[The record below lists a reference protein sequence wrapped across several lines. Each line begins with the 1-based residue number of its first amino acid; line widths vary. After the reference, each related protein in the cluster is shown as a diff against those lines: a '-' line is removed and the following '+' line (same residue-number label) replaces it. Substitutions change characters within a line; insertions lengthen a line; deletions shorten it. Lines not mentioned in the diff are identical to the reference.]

1 MLAGAAVL
9 LVLVTPTPRST
20 PTPGTEATGSA
31 VVLDRIAAVV
41 GDDVVL
47 EGEIDRL
54 VLVGV
59 DPRLPG
65 EPDTA
70 FRERVLER
78 RITEL
83 LEERELHRFGG
94 YEPSASEVDERLAV
108 LEKRVEKERGV
119 PFSEILAGARVTRGD
134 VATWIRRGLAL
145 ETYANERLSP
155 TVKVSDE
162 ELRAFYEGPFR
173 EEARAHGQE
182 TLAPFADVKDKL
194 RDLVHAR
201 KLNEAIARWTVEL
214 RSKTRIRIYRRPGQ
228 SS

>member
-1 MLAGAAVL
+1 MLAEAAVL
-9 LVLVTPTPRST
+9 FVLVAPTPRPTPTPRV
-20 PTPGTEATGSA
+20 EATGPT
-31 VVLDRIAAVV
+31 VVMDRVAAVV

-47 EGEIDRL
+47 ESEIDRL

-65 EPDTA
+65 ESDAA
-70 FRERVLER
+70 FRERVIER

-94 YEPSASEVDERLAV
+94 YEPAASEVEERLAL
-108 LEKRVEKERGV
+108 LEKRIEKERGV
-119 PFSEILAGARVTRGD
+119 PFAEVLAGAHVTRGD

-155 TVKVSDE
+155 TVKTTE
-162 ELRAFYEGPFR
+162 EEIQAFYEGPFR
-173 EEARAHGQE
+173 EEARARGQE
-182 TLAPFADVKDKL
+182 TLAPLADVKDKL
-194 RDLVHAR
+194 RELVHAR
-201 KLNEAIARWTVEL
+201 KLNEAIARWTAEL
-214 RSKTRIRIYRRPGQ
+214 RAKTRIRIYRR